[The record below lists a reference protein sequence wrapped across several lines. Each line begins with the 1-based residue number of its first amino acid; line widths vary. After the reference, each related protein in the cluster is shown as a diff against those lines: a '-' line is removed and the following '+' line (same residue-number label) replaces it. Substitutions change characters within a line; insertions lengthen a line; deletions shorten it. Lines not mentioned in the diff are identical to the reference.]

1 MALALFL
8 VSAIML
14 FRFKL
19 GMVPVLAFFPWGG
32 FFSCHRRCALQCQP
46 QLSNI
51 WKVLMAHRITTL
63 GEITAQFD
71 VILSDVWGVLHNGVS
86 AFPDAAIALEEA
98 RKAGKTV
105 VLITNSPRPAPG
117 VITQLRA
124 LGIPDSAYDR
134 IITSGDVTRGLIAE
148 GPKKVFLL
156 GPERDLPLLDGL
168 AVEIVAEAEADAV
181 VCTGFFDDETETP
194 EDYTDMLNG
203 FLARSVPMIC
213 ANPDLVVERGER
225 IIPCAGAMAA
235 YYEQLG
241 GEVRIA
247 GKPHA
252 PIYQACLV
260 AAEEVR
266 GPFAQERILAI
277 GDGMPTDVKGAL
289 SNGLQLLYISG
300 GIHAAEYTL
309 NGQTD
314 EALLNAYL
322 KEQGAAPGWWMPRL
336 A

>member
-1 MALALFL
+1 
-8 VSAIML
+8 
-14 FRFKL
+14 
-19 GMVPVLAFFPWGG
+19 
-32 FFSCHRRCALQCQP
+32 
-46 QLSNI
+46 
-51 WKVLMAHRITTL
+51 MAHRILTL
-63 GEITAQFD
+63 GEITDGFD

-86 AFPDAAIALEEA
+86 AFPDAAVALREA

-117 VITQLRA
+117 VIAQLRV
-124 LGIPDSAYDR
+124 LGVPDEACDR

-156 GPERDLPLLDGL
+156 GPERDMPLLEGL
-168 AVEIVAEAEADAV
+168 DVECVGEAETESV

-194 EDYTDMLNG
+194 EDYTEMLKG
-203 FLARSVPMIC
+203 FIARKVPMIC

-252 PIYQACLV
+252 PIYEACL
-260 AAEEVR
+260 AAAREVR
-266 GPFAQERILAI
+266 GAFAKDRVLAI
-277 GDGMPTDVKGAL
+277 GDGMPTDVKGAIA
-289 SNGLQLLYISG
+289 SGLNLLYISG

-322 KEQGAAPGWWMPRL
+322 KGQGAAPGWWMPRL

>member
-1 MALALFL
+1 
-8 VSAIML
+8 
-14 FRFKL
+14 
-19 GMVPVLAFFPWGG
+19 
-32 FFSCHRRCALQCQP
+32 
-46 QLSNI
+46 
-51 WKVLMAHRITTL
+51 MAHRILTL
-63 GEITAQFD
+63 GEITDGFD
-71 VILSDVWGVLHNGVS
+71 VILSDVWGVLHNGVN
-86 AFPDAAIALEEA
+86 AFPDAAVALHEA

-117 VITQLRA
+117 VIAQLRV
-124 LGIPDSAYDR
+124 LGVPDEAYDR

-156 GPERDLPLLDGL
+156 GPERDMPLLEGL
-168 AVEIVAEAEADAV
+168 DVERVGETEAQSV

-194 EDYTDMLNG
+194 EDYTEMLKG
-203 FLARSVPMIC
+203 FIARKAPMIC

-247 GKPHA
+247 GKPHT
-252 PIYQACLV
+252 PIYEACL
-260 AAEEVR
+260 AAAKEVR
-266 GPFAQERILAI
+266 GAFPKDRVLAI
-277 GDGMPTDVKGAL
+277 GDGMPTDVKGAIA
-289 SNGLQLLYISG
+289 SGLNLLYISG

-309 NGQTD
+309 NGHTD

-322 KEQGAAPGWWMPRL
+322 KGQGAAPGWWMPRL

>member
-1 MALALFL
+1 
-8 VSAIML
+8 
-14 FRFKL
+14 
-19 GMVPVLAFFPWGG
+19 
-32 FFSCHRRCALQCQP
+32 
-46 QLSNI
+46 
-51 WKVLMAHRITTL
+51 MAHRILTL
-63 GEITAQFD
+63 AEITDGFD
-71 VILSDVWGVLHNGVS
+71 VVLSDVWGVLHNGVS
-86 AFPDAAIALEEA
+86 AFPDAAVALHDA

-117 VITQLRA
+117 VIAQLRV
-124 LGIPDSAYDR
+124 LGVPDEAYDR

-148 GPKKVFLL
+148 GPRKVFLL
-156 GPERDLPLLDGL
+156 GPERDMPLLEGL
-168 AVEIVAEAEADAV
+168 DVERVGEVEAESV

-194 EDYTDMLNG
+194 EDYTEMLKG
-203 FLARSVPMIC
+203 FVARKVPMIC

-252 PIYQACLV
+252 PIYEACL
-260 AAEEVR
+260 AAAKEVR
-266 GPFAQERILAI
+266 GDFPKDRVLAI
-277 GDGMPTDVKGAL
+277 GDGMPTDVKGAIA
-289 SNGLQLLYISG
+289 SGLNLLYISG

-314 EALLNAYL
+314 EALVNAYL
-322 KEQGAAPGWWMPRL
+322 KGQGAAPGWWMPRL

>member
-1 MALALFL
+1 M
-8 VSAIML
+8 
-14 FRFKL
+14 
-19 GMVPVLAFFPWGG
+19 
-32 FFSCHRRCALQCQP
+32 
-46 QLSNI
+46 
-51 WKVLMAHRITTL
+51 
-63 GEITAQFD
+63 
-71 VILSDVWGVLHNGVS
+71 
-86 AFPDAAIALEEA
+86 PDE
-98 RKAGKTV
+98 
-105 VLITNSPRPAPG
+105 
-117 VITQLRA
+117 
-124 LGIPDSAYDR
+124 AYDR

-156 GPERDLPLLDGL
+156 GPERDMPLLEGL
-168 AVEIVAEAEADAV
+168 DVDVVGEAQAQSV

-194 EDYTDMLNG
+194 EDYTEMLKG
-203 FLARSVPMIC
+203 FIARNAPMIC

-252 PIYQACLV
+252 PIYEACL
-260 AAEEVR
+260 AAAKVVR
-266 GPFAQERILAI
+266 GAFAKDRVLAI
-277 GDGMPTDVKGAL
+277 GDGMPTDVKGAIA
-289 SNGLQLLYISG
+289 SGLNLLYISG

-322 KEQGAAPGWWMPRL
+322 KGQGAAPGWWMPRL